1 VTYSV
6 FTLIQLSLVL
16 AVLIVVAERARV
28 LWFRAPVSGRL
39 CAELERCVRAGRLER
54 VEALCSSSPF
64 RWACRAALVA
74 RQKDVGTAADALF
87 LDLRYEAE
95 RRLVTLR
102 IAATLASTLG
112 LLGGILAIRQ
122 GFGAGGLLALESGL
136 AQQVALARALSTMAL
151 GIGTSAICF
160 AAFAAFRTAAR
171 HVLSQ
176 AQRVLQAHVAASPH

>member
-1 VTYSV
+1 MTYAV
-6 FTLIQLSLVL
+6 FTLIQLALVL
-16 AVLIVVAERARV
+16 TVLVVIAERARL

-39 CAELERCVRAGRLER
+39 CTELERCVRAGRLER
-54 VEALCSSSPF
+54 IEALCAASPF

-74 RQKDVGTAADALF
+74 RQQDAATAAEALF

-136 AQQVALARALSTMAL
+136 AQHVALGRALSTMAL

-160 AAFAAFRTAAR
+160 AAFAAFRRAAR
-171 HVLSQ
+171 HVLTQ
-176 AQRVLQAHVAASPH
+176 AQRVLQAHVATSPR